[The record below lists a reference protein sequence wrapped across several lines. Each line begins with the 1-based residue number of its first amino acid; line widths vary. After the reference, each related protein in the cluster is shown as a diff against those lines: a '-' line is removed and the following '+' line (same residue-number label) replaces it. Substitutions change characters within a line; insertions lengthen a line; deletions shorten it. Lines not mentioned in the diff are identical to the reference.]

1 MVAKPK
7 VPFTLHPWMRL
18 RASIDLADAS
28 RVALAPDGALVVI
41 ARPGL
46 HGGSLDFYPR
56 PGAPVARSLAA
67 PAEGWWDSWSAS
79 RDGARYAAFS
89 ERWESSVRLGHVTV
103 GDRESEAPRYES
115 DTPRGAPITFN
126 HQSQSAP
133 LVALSPDGDRAA
145 IRTVLDERHALTVV
159 DIARGHNETH
169 ALAEGS
175 DDLFAHAYSDDGALY
190 TACTNAS
197 ARGGVAR
204 WSPDGAKPEQRWEWA
219 TGCALAPAR
228 DGVWAVGTGGVVW
241 RIGPGRGGTLVSA
254 KAERLAR
261 ARELRERAKHKWDVA
276 FLDHLVRFI
285 ESDQRSF
292 TWETNTPRARY
303 GPAPEAMDGARC
315 FDVEFFWE
323 CAFAARIGD
332 DALALSDGVSVVL
345 VRERGDTLS
354 RTLLLDDTAR
364 CSPRPNTRRI
374 TGLTSSGKTL
384 GVLWKKSGTTS
395 TLSLFDVSEHTAA
408 R

>member
-1 MVAKPK
+1 MAAKPK
-7 VPFTLHPWMRL
+7 VPFTLHPSMRL

-28 RVALAPDGALVVI
+28 RVALSPDGSLAVI

-46 HGGSLDFYPR
+46 HGGALDLYAS
-56 PGAPVARSLAA
+56 PGATVERSITA
-67 PAEGWWDSWSAS
+67 PTQGWWDSLSWQ

-89 ERWESSVRLGHVTV
+89 ERWESSERLGHVV
-103 GDRESEAPRYES
+103 LGDRASASPRYET
-115 DTPRGAPITFN
+115 DTARGAPITLN

-133 LVALSPDGDRAA
+133 LIAFSPDGTRAA
-145 IRTVLDERHALTVV
+145 VRTAVHDRPSLTVV
-159 DIARGHNETH
+159 DVARGDTQMH

-175 DDLFAHAYSDDGALY
+175 KDLFAHAYSDDGALY
-190 TACTNAS
+190 TVCVEAA
-197 ARGGVAR
+197 ARGGLAR
-204 WSPDGAKPEQRWEWA
+204 WSPDGASPEHRWEWA
-219 TGCALAPAR
+219 TGCALASAR

-241 RIGPGRGGTLVSA
+241 RIGPGRGGALVTA
-254 KAERLAR
+254 KPERLAR
-261 ARELRERAKHKWDVA
+261 ARELRERATHKWDVA

-303 GPAPEAMDGARC
+303 GPAPEVMDGARC

-323 CAFAARIGD
+323 CAFTARLG

-345 VRERGDTLS
+345 LRERGDTLS
-354 RTLLLDDTAR
+354 RTRLLDDTAR

-374 TGLTSSGKTL
+374 TGLTSAGDTL

-395 TLSLFDVSEHTAA
+395 TLSLFDVGDTAG
-408 R
+408 